1 MKNQD
6 TIIPKGHLEIIKIW
20 NSGEEEIV
28 FSEKNT
34 IVSGMGVGLALMFAG
49 SGSQSIKDYQIT
61 RFQLGTSTHAS
72 YGTSTY
78 ELASALS
85 LNNYGASPDIRV
97 SSLSQMING
106 NVVTS
111 KAFGVIPFNLIRKV
125 DKTSVQFGIFIG
137 PNTAN
142 LASTLKE
149 IGLFMN
155 NPFNYS
161 PPTPILVAY
170 KQFSPILKTDQFS
183 LLFKWTIIF

>member
-85 LNNYGASPDIRV
+85 LNDYGASPDIRV

-142 LASTLKE
+142 LPSTLKE

-161 PPTPILVAY
+161 LPTPILVAY

>member
-161 PPTPILVAY
+161 TPTPILVAY